1 MTHEFHY
8 DSDLIGG
15 SLQVRES
22 RIIADLLLTQANE
35 ESWKQAILTD
45 NILQKRSPAT
55 ATRASR
61 ALRSRLERVEPAF
74 WQAIRDGDDE
84 LATQASL
91 CATLER
97 NLLLVEFMETVVKD
111 AYLTQANKLEAWQ
124 WDEFLEDRVH
134 RDPAIAGW
142 ADSSKRKMGQVAM
155 RILVEAG
162 YLRSSR
168 SPVLQHVLLR
178 SEIRSLLDDTYRHRI
193 KACLEIS
200 SPNQTEQGVHP

>member
-61 ALRSRLERVEPAF
+61 ALRSRLERVE
-74 WQAIRDGDDE
+74 RK
-84 LATQASL
+84 
-91 CATLER
+91 R
-97 NLLLVEFMETVVKD
+97 
-111 AYLTQANKLEAWQ
+111 
-124 WDEFLEDRVH
+124 
-134 RDPAIAGW
+134 PAIPSG
-142 ADSSKRKMGQVAM
+142 SSQ
-155 RILVEAG
+155 
-162 YLRSSR
+162 S
-168 SPVLQHVLLR
+168 
-178 SEIRSLLDDTYRHRI
+178 
-193 KACLEIS
+193 S
-200 SPNQTEQGVHP
+200 SPIVSTYF

>member
-22 RIIADLLLTQANE
+22 RIIADLLLTQATE

-74 WQAIRDGDDE
+74 WQAIRDGDAEIVIADVVPHG
-84 LATQASL
+84 LRQQAAARL
-91 CATLER
+91 R
-97 NLLLVEFMETVVKD
+97 LLSDNRLFGVAHAEPT
-111 AYLTQANKLEAWQ
+111 AGGRQA
-124 WDEFLEDRVH
+124 DRS
-134 RDPAIAGW
+134 RA
-142 ADSSKRKMGQVAM
+142 
-155 RILVEAG
+155 
-162 YLRSSR
+162 LRSR
-168 SPVLQHVLLR
+168 SCLGGAANGRGLLIADR
-178 SEIRSLLDDTYRHRI
+178 AGGPMSF
-193 KACLEIS
+193 
-200 SPNQTEQGVHP
+200 P

>member
-84 LATQASL
+84 LATQ
-91 CATLER
+91 
-97 NLLLVEFMETVVKD
+97 
-111 AYLTQANKLEAWQ
+111 
-124 WDEFLEDRVH
+124 
-134 RDPAIAGW
+134 G
-142 ADSSKRKMGQVAM
+142 SSH
-155 RILVEAG
+155 
-162 YLRSSR
+162 LRPL
-168 SPVLQHVLLR
+168 SPHL
-178 SEIRSLLDDTYRHRI
+178 
-193 KACLEIS
+193 A
-200 SPNQTEQGVHP
+200 